1 MYRVWARFER
11 DHVNP
16 LTGRRG
22 WWRVTACWLL
32 GTFFG
37 DIGDHDIVQCS
48 DWTLTFPSSR
58 DCRSGSIINPA
69 KELNRVLKARREA

>member
-11 DHVNP
+11 DYVNP

-22 WWRVTACWLL
+22 WWRVDVCMQAAPLYNAAV
-32 GTFFG
+32 
-37 DIGDHDIVQCS
+37 DHGPTRLAVLS
-48 DWTLTFPSSR
+48 TKRYRL
-58 DCRSGSIINPA
+58 GSIINPA